1 MLILAFS
8 KLINSFIEL
17 KFTEKQLLN
26 LRKIKIKMLKKHIPN
41 LLTLLNLLSGTIAVY
56 FAVKEELVIAACF
69 VFLGIFFDFFDGF
82 AARLLKVH
90 GELGKQ
96 LDSLADVVTSGVVP
110 GIVLFQLIS
119 NSVENK
125 TWENAINSILKTGHE
140 NYFTSTFFI
149 SLIGLLFTMGAAYRL
164 AKFNIDERQTSS
176 FIGLPT
182 PAAALVVLSLPL
194 ILNYSSNELVF
205 TIIQNVWFLIGL
217 SILLCYLMNAEIPLF
232 SLKFKNYS
240 WGKNKI
246 KYLFIIL
253 TAILTALFQFIA
265 IPLVILLYVLMST
278 IENKQLKNLD

>member
-1 MLILAFS
+1 M
-8 KLINSFIEL
+8 
-17 KFTEKQLLN
+17 
-26 LRKIKIKMLKKHIPN
+26 MLKKYIPN

-56 FAVKEELVIAACF
+56 FAVKEALAIAAGF
-69 VFLGIFFDFFDGF
+69 VFLGILFDFFDGF
-82 AARLLKVH
+82 AARMLKVQ

-119 NSVENK
+119 KSVENK
-125 TWENAINSILKTGHE
+125 SWENAVNSVLKTE
-140 NYFTSTFFI
+140 NEHYFTSTFFI

-194 ILNYSSNELVF
+194 ILNYSNNEMVSSL
-205 TIIQNVWFLIGL
+205 IQNVWFLIGL
-217 SILLCYLMNAEIPLF
+217 AVLLCYLMNAEIPLF
-232 SLKFKNYS
+232 SLKFKDYS
-240 WGKNKI
+240 WKKNKI

-253 TAILTALFQFIA
+253 TAILSAIFQFIA
-265 IPLVILLYVLMST
+265 IPLVILLYVLLST
-278 IENKQLKNLD
+278 IENRQLKNSY